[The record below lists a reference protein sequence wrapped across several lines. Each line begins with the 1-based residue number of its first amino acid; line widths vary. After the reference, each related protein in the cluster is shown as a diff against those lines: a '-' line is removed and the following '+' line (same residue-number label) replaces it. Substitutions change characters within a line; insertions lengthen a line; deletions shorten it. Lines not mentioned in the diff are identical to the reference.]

1 MGAGVTLQAADW
13 LVVAGY
19 LGLLFSIPL
28 ILGRRERT
36 AADFFLAGRNM
47 PWVFVGLS
55 MYATLFSTISFVS
68 MPGEGYKYGIIKSLH
83 SIFYTAVSPLA
94 IWVFLRFFYNTR
106 SFSAYEYLERRFNL
120 TTRLLGAVIFLIS
133 RTLYAS
139 LALYSAAKVF
149 EQLIGWPQPA
159 TVVIIMAVTVL
170 YSFLGGMRTVIIADS
185 VKALLMIFGLAVI
198 IASLSRAIGYD
209 FAGAWRF
216 AAADGRTYG
225 KMLEPDF
232 YSLDSHVRLSLWVLL
247 ITGVTTPF
255 MNYGTDQLFV
265 QKMLATKSYADAFKA
280 VLFKTF
286 AALPLSLLF
295 YGAGLL
301 LYYYYHQVSSA
312 PAGVHPDAMLGY
324 FISTHLVSPWPG
336 VIVVALLAA
345 VMSSLDST
353 ISALS
358 SIVSVDFVERLG
370 FVSPEKLNLFRLGR
384 ALTVGWGVV
393 ITGAA
398 LILMGAS
405 ESIESTIAEL
415 AVVWASLWGVLLVVV
430 LGGVFTA
437 WVTARAA
444 VAALTVGIALNLLLP
459 LPLYYAVPAAQ
470 RISFIWVGV
479 PGWILAGLVLIGVSL
494 ADSRK
499 TTELAGLTWRTARRS

>member
-1 MGAGVTLQAADW
+1 MDGGVTLHTGDW
-13 LVVAGY
+13 VVVAGY
-19 LGLLFSIPL
+19 LLLLFSIPL
-28 ILGRRERT
+28 LLRRKERT

-83 SIFYTAVSPLA
+83 SVFYTVVSPLA
-94 IWVFLRFFYNTR
+94 IWVFLRFFYNAR

-120 TTRLLGAVIFLIS
+120 TSRLLGAVIFLIS

-149 EQLIGWPQPA
+149 EQLIGWPQYA
-159 TVVIIMAVTVL
+159 TVGVVMVVTVV

-185 VKALLMIFGLAVI
+185 VKALLMIFGLGVI
-198 IASLSRAIGYD
+198 LYNLGAAIGFD

-225 KMLEPDF
+225 RITEAGF
-232 YSLDSHVRLSLWVLL
+232 YSLDPHVRLSLWVLL

-265 QKMLATKSYADAFKA
+265 QKMLATKSYNDAFKA

-295 YGAGLL
+295 YAAGLL
-301 LYYYYHQVSSA
+301 LYYYYHQVTTP
-312 PAGVHPDAMLGY
+312 PAGVHPDSMLGY

-358 SIVSVDFVERLG
+358 SIVSIDFVERLRLI
-370 FVSPEKLNLFRLGR
+370 PAERLNLFTLGR
-384 ALTVGWGVV
+384 ALTVGWGAV
-393 ITGAA
+393 ITVTA
-398 LILMGAS
+398 LVLMSAS
-405 ESIESTIAEL
+405 ESVESTIAEL
-415 AVVWASLWGVLLVVV
+415 AIVWASLWGVLLVVV
-430 LGGVFTA
+430 LGGVFTS

-444 VAALTVGIALNLLLP
+444 VAALAVGIALNLVLP
-459 LPLYYAVPAAQ
+459 LPLYYAVPAAE

-479 PGWILAGLVLIGVSL
+479 PGWLAAAVALVAVSL
-494 ADSRK
+494 LDRRK